1 MEFSSPD
8 IPHKL
13 AAIQHEILSY
23 TPGENAS
30 CDDKRVFFPSKLTIG
45 VIDPYWNSPNIVP
58 YIRRALHGDVKQEN
72 KPEPT
77 SSQAEQIDLTSSVA
91 VIEKYGLGTFTKDV
105 EYLAR
110 KVGRIALFV
119 HPRNVSSYSGWI
131 DTIKKITDDVPLVG
145 IYADV
150 GGNVNEATIELK
162 KHGIHDIY
170 KVPVSNAHFTDGD
183 RLPWLELLFACIQE
197 GERVIQHNALSLI
210 REIEQRKQENESLR
224 NNTKQL
230 ESKLEQS
237 QATQDTMKNEIARL
251 KKEIS
256 KERGK
261 SKEMGVSLS
270 ENKKRAKNDIETCRQ
285 ERIVM
290 EKEMRRKDQ
299 QLLNLKTKLKGTEQ
313 NGKTLKDEIDK
324 MKTEKSELSKKADA
338 EKDSLMNKL
347 ASFKRKIEE
356 QKRNETTLLQNIEQL
371 KARIDEIEK
380 EQPSVNAEKEQE
392 LESLQQHEKSL
403 QRKLLEKERKVKT
416 LTQKIDQLTEKH
428 TQDTKKMER
437 ELESSQRREKSLQG
451 KIQEKE
457 CKVKTLAQ
465 KMKQLTEEHKHDT
478 EKMEKDKRVL
488 AADMKERET
497 SLMQINLKL
506 EEERRYLEEE
516 LKKLESR
523 EQALIR
529 TVAEKEREVVSF
541 KKKTERSHRTWEEER
556 TRFEE
561 EISSLESNWKMERDT
576 RQQRTWRMEQLEREA
591 KKLRNKIQR
600 ESEIRHWEK
609 KTQRRWMQN
618 FITWVSPRKDN
629 LHEPSM
635 YSNMSNAMGGMYGD
649 ATSQTSLREE
659 PPNDD
664 FAQIL
669 KQIADYLYDDASIDS
684 LGGQLGIIQGDIER
698 AIKTNMRFHQ
708 ITSDGTY
715 GMLKQWRRGVSPED
729 ERIEMKRALV
739 AAKLTKLAEDHFPE
753 EGSSGFEDGR
763 TDVLHFR

>member
-1 MEFSSPD
+1 MNTLDMSNRYACSRCDKTFSRKYD
-8 IPHKL
+8 M
-13 AAIQHEILSY
+13 QRHEQNEHD
-23 TPGENAS
+23 TE
-30 CDDKRVFFPSKLTIG
+30 
-45 VIDPYWNSPNIVP
+45 
-58 YIRRALHGDVKQEN
+58 E
-72 KPEPT
+72 ET
-77 SSQAEQIDLTSSVA
+77 SE
-91 VIEKYGLGTFTKDV
+91 
-105 EYLAR
+105 
-110 KVGRIALFV
+110 
-119 HPRNVSSYSGWI
+119 
-131 DTIKKITDDVPLVG
+131 DDVPLVG

-170 KVPVSNAHFTDGD
+170 KVPVSNAHFTDED

-224 NNTKQL
+224 NNIKQL

-270 ENKKRAKNDIETCRQ
+270 ENKKRAKNDKETCRQ

-313 NGKTLKDEIDK
+313 NGKTLKDEMDK
-324 MKTEKSELSKKADA
+324 MKTERSELSKKADT

-428 TQDTKKMER
+428 TQDTKKVER

-516 LKKLESR
+516 LKNLESR

-529 TVAEKEREVVSF
+529 TVAEKERE
-541 KKKTERSHRTWEEER
+541 EESHRTWEEER

-600 ESEIRHWEK
+600 ESEIRHREK

-629 LHEPSM
+629 LHDEFPVGI
-635 YSNMSNAMGGMYGD
+635 YVDVGGNNEATIELKKHGIHDIYKVPVSNAHFNDEDRLPWLELLFACIQEGKRKNISTIQRKWKDKRVLAADMKERE
-649 ATSQTSLREE
+649 TSLMQINLKLEEERRYLEEELKNLESRE
-659 PPNDD
+659 
-664 FAQIL
+664 Q
-669 KQIADYLYDDASIDS
+669 
-684 LGGQLGIIQGDIER
+684 
-698 AIKTNMRFHQ
+698 
-708 ITSDGTY
+708 
-715 GMLKQWRRGVSPED
+715 
-729 ERIEMKRALV
+729 AL
-739 AAKLTKLAEDHFPE
+739 D
-753 EGSSGFEDGR
+753 
-763 TDVLHFR
+763 